1 MKKNKWIIGLT
12 VLFLITALTLPS
24 LAVRRPLPP
33 RQAQAVKKIVAELE
47 LTEAQQD
54 LFKQHR
60 EDMKKETEAHR
71 DKVKKLAEAMKEEM
85 AKDQPSSA
93 VIHRTIQQINA
104 LNADMQIKRVDSL
117 LELRQNLTPE
127 QREKFKKMLEHRS
140 TMNPRYKPWS
150 DLSDYDI
157 LGG

>member
-1 MKKNKWIIGLT
+1 MKAKKWTSGLI

-24 LAVRRPLPP
+24 LAAKRGPQPK
-33 RQAQAVKKIVAELE
+33 QAQAVKKIVTELE
-47 LTEAQQD
+47 LTEVQKE

-71 DKVKKLAEAMKEEM
+71 DKVKKLAESMKEEM
-85 AKDQPSSA
+85 AKDEPSQL
-93 VIHRTIQQINA
+93 VIHQTIRQINA
-104 LNADMQIKRVDSL
+104 LNTDMQIKRVDSL
-117 LELRQNLTPE
+117 LKLRQNLTPE
-127 QREKFKKMLEHRS
+127 QRQKFKKMLEHQS
-140 TMNPRYKPWS
+140 TMNPRYNPWS